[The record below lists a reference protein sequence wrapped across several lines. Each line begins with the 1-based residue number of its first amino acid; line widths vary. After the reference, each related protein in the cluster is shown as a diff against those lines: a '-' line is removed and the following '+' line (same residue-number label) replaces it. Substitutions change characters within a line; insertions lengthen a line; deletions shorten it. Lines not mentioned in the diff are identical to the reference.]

1 MFFVKFI
8 CFFQKYVTV
17 ISQGGFTE
25 MNFVAMDFETANH
38 QPYSACSLALVMVKN
53 SQIVD
58 EFYTLIQP
66 ETPFFWR
73 NVQIHGIHQEDVRN
87 APKFPEVWQTIQPY
101 FQKNR
106 LVVAHNAA
114 FDTKVLAGCLDYY
127 HLEQVDI
134 LFSAVK
140 GKPVNEMLEQLMPIT
155 QNLYITEFDFP
166 KAMTKEDISEEID
179 FGQKELVDD
188 YASFIENY
196 DGHAL
201 IITGSLYFISEV
213 KAKVNF

>member
-87 APKFPEVWQTIQPY
+87 APKFPEVWQTIQPC

-127 HLEQVDI
+127 HLEQPNYLSLCTVKSSRRLFPEFPNHRLNTVCENLNIQLDHHHDALEDSRACAEI
-134 LFSAVK
+134 L
-140 GKPVNEMLEQLMPIT
+140 
-155 QNLYITEFDFP
+155 LYQE
-166 KAMTKEDISEEID
+166 KK
-179 FGQKELVDD
+179 FGTDPLKKLVT
-188 YASFIENY
+188 I
-196 DGHAL
+196 
-201 IITGSLYFISEV
+201 
-213 KAKVNF
+213 K

>member
-1 MFFVKFI
+1 MFFVKTI

-73 NVQIHGIHQEDVRN
+73 NVQIHGIHQEDVTQCAEISRSLAN
-87 APKFPEVWQTIQPY
+87 YPTI
-101 FQKNR
+101 
-106 LVVAHNAA
+106 
-114 FDTKVLAGCLDYY
+114 
-127 HLEQVDI
+127 
-134 LFSAVK
+134 FSK
-140 GKPVNEMLEQLMPIT
+140 KSFKSLHIMLL
-155 QNLYITEFDFP
+155 
-166 KAMTKEDISEEID
+166 
-179 FGQKELVDD
+179 
-188 YASFIENY
+188 
-196 DGHAL
+196 
-201 IITGSLYFISEV
+201 
-213 KAKVNF
+213 

>member
-1 MFFVKFI
+1 MFFVKTI

-53 SQIVD
+53 SRIVD

-114 FDTKVLAGCLDYY
+114 FDTKVLARRLFPEFPNHRLNTVCENLNIQLD
-127 HLEQVDI
+127 HHHDALEDSRACAEI
-134 LFSAVK
+134 LLYQEKKFGTDPLKKLLNTVYSKNGLRHDFCHSPFIRFSA
-140 GKPVNEMLEQLMPIT
+140 
-155 QNLYITEFDFP
+155 FP
-166 KAMTKEDISEEID
+166 K
-179 FGQKELVDD
+179 G
-188 YASFIENY
+188 
-196 DGHAL
+196 
-201 IITGSLYFISEV
+201 
-213 KAKVNF
+213 